1 MPNEQ
6 FATPCLPNELQR
18 SSPEFAYIRN
28 VEALVATGSTQT
40 DAAAIVSASGAL
52 VAVTGADATKGVR
65 LPPITDVGQE
75 FTVKNVD
82 NAVLKVYGATG
93 GIINTLSANAAISM
107 AARTVATFTA
117 VNSTTWYTL
126 PLLPS

>member
-6 FATPCLPNELQR
+6 FATPSLPNALPR
-18 SSPEFAYIRN
+18 TSPETAYFRN
-28 VEALVATGSTQT
+28 VETLAATGSTQT
-40 DAAAIVSASGAL
+40 DAAQIVSASGAL
-52 VAVTGADATKGVR
+52 VTVTAADATKGVR

-75 FTVKNVD
+75 YVVKNVD
-82 NAVLKVYGATG
+82 NAVLKVYGSTG
-93 GIINTLSANAAISM
+93 GVINTLSANAAISM